1 MTVSCDRCC
10 YVFRNKYDLNR
21 HLQRKKPCNQFKNA
35 NVCDQKPEV
44 KGPTPL
50 NDSSGNVTVNNNY
63 TLNVTI
69 IRPLGNEDLSHIHPT
84 MIIEKLRETN
94 RNKNENNYNNYNM
107 AGQMVIDFHGLVNQN
122 EINRNIVLPNIRS
135 PVVNVVTEQGI
146 VVKQRTND
154 IVDRLVKTRAKQL
167 TGFKESINET
177 NPLVFQSQGISRS
190 WKQMENFVQEKNK
203 FISNDIR
210 DLRTNFK
217 IKLLNEKLN

>member
-21 HLQRKKPCNQFKNA
+21 HLKRKKPCNQFKNA

-44 KGPTPL
+44 KAPTDPVQ

-94 RNKNENNYNNYNM
+94 RNRGENNYNM

-135 PVVNVVTEQGI
+135 PVVNVVTEKGI

-154 IVDRLVKTRAKQL
+154 IVDILVKTRAKQL

-177 NPLVFQSQGISRS
+177 NPLVFKSQGIRSS
-190 WKQMENFVQEKNK
+190 WKQMESLGVQEKNN

-210 DLRTNFK
+210 DLRTN
-217 IKLLNEKLN
+217 IKVELLNQK